1 MRNYCFG
8 CIDLRNTII
17 VLLLTLIFNSCKT
30 TRQPGNNSIG
40 TLKLVGQYTIPYNI
54 SFNNT
59 TVGGLSGIDYNPAT
73 GEYYMICDDRSA
85 INPARFY
92 TAKLWFN
99 NTSFDSVSITNVT
112 TLRMPNGSAYPDSK
126 TNPAL
131 TPDPEAMRYNPV
143 KKCLV
148 WSSEG
153 ERIVTPQDTVI
164 TNPGIYEI
172 SLAGEYID
180 SFALPRQFLMQ
191 ATENGPRRNGVFE
204 GLGFSGNYKHM
215 FVSLE
220 EPRYEDG
227 PRAEVTDGPAF
238 TRIIKYNAQTRQP
251 IAQYAYKLE
260 PVATPATPAN
270 AFKVNGISDI
280 LPLSDHRLLTIERSF
295 STGTRECTIKVFLA
309 DLENATDISNVNS
322 LSQDTHFKPATK
334 KLLYNFTAL
343 NRYIDNIEGV
353 TFGPVLPNGHKS
365 LVFVADNNFSDK
377 EESQFFVFE
386 LVP

>member
-8 CIDLRNTII
+8 YLSLRNTVI
-17 VLLLTLIFNSCKT
+17 VLLLTLIIGSCRT
-30 TRQPGNNSIG
+30 TRQPANNAFG
-40 TLKLVGQYTIPYNI
+40 TLRLVGQYTIPFNLT
-54 SFNNT
+54 FNNT

-99 NTSFDSVSITNVT
+99 DTSFDSVSITNVT
-112 TLRMPNGSAYPDSK
+112 TLRMPNGSAYPGSK
-126 TNPAL
+126 TNAAL
-131 TPDPEAMRYNPV
+131 TPDPEAMRYNPA

-153 ERIVTPQDTVI
+153 ERIVTPEDTVI
-164 TNPGIYEI
+164 TNPGVYEI
-172 SLAGEYID
+172 NLAGGYID
-180 SFALPRQFLMQ
+180 SFALPRQFIMQ

-204 GLGFSGNYKHM
+204 GLGFSDNYKHM

-227 PRAEVTDGPAF
+227 PRAEVEDGPAF
-238 TRIIKYNAQTRQP
+238 TRIIKYNTQTRQP

-260 PVATPATPAN
+260 PVATPAIPVT

-280 LPLSDHRLLTIERSF
+280 LPLSDHQLLTIERSF

-309 DLENATDISNVNS
+309 DLREATDISNVNS

-334 KLLYNFTAL
+334 KLVYNFTAL
-343 NRYIDNIEGV
+343 NRYIDNIEGL
-353 TFGPVLPNGHKS
+353 TFGPVLPNGHRS